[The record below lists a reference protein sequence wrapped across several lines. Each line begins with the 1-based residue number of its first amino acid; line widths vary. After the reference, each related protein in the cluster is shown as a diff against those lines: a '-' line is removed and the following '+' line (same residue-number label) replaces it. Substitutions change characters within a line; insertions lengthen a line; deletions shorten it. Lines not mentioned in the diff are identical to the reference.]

1 MIRISFAFIY
11 FPKAKYQNFSFVLI
25 WTFSMEVSTC
35 NCDVLIRISMCSSG
49 LMCSPLKVMFNFSAG
64 IKIVLVGPVS

>member
-1 MIRISFAFIY
+1 
-11 FPKAKYQNFSFVLI
+11 
-25 WTFSMEVSTC
+25 MEVSTC